1 MNNALRRF
9 RRLVRRRAGSEQ
21 MRGRKRVILGRKG
34 EECRKRSVRAQSS
47 ALFLF
52 AGCTTAPT
60 NGIGLQPPR
69 WRRQEWCSPAFNTV
83 RSASVRERSTRGHMR
98 SRRHA
103 AHTQRPGG
111 IRTCLHSS
119 HQRRNPPPNAHT
131 LVASSKNTQ
140 EPSSASNYTEDYIYY
155 ALMESQSPLTTPL
168 TSHH

>member
-21 MRGRKRVILGRKG
+21 MRGRKRVILSRKG

-52 AGCTTAPT
+52 AGCTTAPP

-83 RSASVRERSTRGHMR
+83 RSASLRERSTRGHMR
-98 SRRHA
+98 SRRQA

-119 HQRRNPPPNAHT
+119 HQRRTPRQTHT
-131 LVASSKNTQ
+131 HTHTCCKLQNTHRR
-140 EPSSASNYTEDYIYY
+140 Y
-155 ALMESQSPLTTPL
+155 PLRQIILKMTFIT
-168 TSHH
+168 H